1 MNSFI
6 FKNNFC
12 IDELTSNSDGELLLQ
27 PDSPDGELEIE
38 KEGEDELIVKNPSG
52 GILVKPGTADGG
64 VVVKQDPEGSIA
76 TVPENSDGEVNVSD
90 NENGGKLVKPQ
101 GGNIVLKPDRTNPGE
116 RSVTQGKY
124 II

>member
-1 MNSFI
+1 M
-6 FKNNFC
+6 
-12 IDELTSNSDGELLLQ
+12 LLQ

-52 GILVKPGTADGG
+52 GILVKPGTAEGG

-116 RSVTQGKY
+116 SSKFSYSYDITKSCPFRGTGCH
-124 II
+124 